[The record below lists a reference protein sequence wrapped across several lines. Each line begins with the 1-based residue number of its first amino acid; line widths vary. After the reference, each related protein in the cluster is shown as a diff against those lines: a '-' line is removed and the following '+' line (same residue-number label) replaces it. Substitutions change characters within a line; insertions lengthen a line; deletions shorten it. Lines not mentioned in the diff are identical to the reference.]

1 MTTFFGF
8 NPPFFGGAQNV
19 LSKQTDERLIKND
32 LLQLLLTAPGQR
44 VFRPDFGT
52 SIPLAVFEQITEADI
67 TDLRTNII
75 NQIEL
80 FERRISLQDVT
91 IETDPGANRIS
102 IKIFGALDIDRFSR
116 LPLTARTEN
125 IDLLF
130 ELGID
135 SQTGT
140 IISVA

>member
-32 LLQLLLTAPGQR
+32 LLQLLLTAPGER

-52 SIPLAVFEQITEADI
+52 NIRTSIFEQLTDSDIDSLRSNIAD
-67 TDLRTNII
+67 
-75 NQIEL
+75 QIER
-80 FERRISLQDVT
+80 FERRISLREVT
-91 IETDPGANRIS
+91 IETSPEANSIS
-102 IKIFGALDIDRFSR
+102 IKIFGALDIDRFNR
-116 LPLTARTEN
+116 LPVTTREED

-130 ELGID
+130 ELQLDTQSGSIL
-135 SQTGT
+135 
-140 IISVA
+140 SVA